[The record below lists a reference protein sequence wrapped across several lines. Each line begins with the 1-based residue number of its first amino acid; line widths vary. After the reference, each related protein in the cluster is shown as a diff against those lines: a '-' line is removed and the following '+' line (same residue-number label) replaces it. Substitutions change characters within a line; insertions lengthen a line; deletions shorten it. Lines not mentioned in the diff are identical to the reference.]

1 MNSRSLILLT
11 SLLLGMALHSQ
22 DTWTLRRCVLTAWE
36 RNVDISRGELNQDL
50 RAIDLKQG
58 KYQLLPSLNAGATHG
73 YNWGQTIDPFTN
85 EFATDRVRNN
95 NLFLSSQVTLFNGFT
110 IQNNIKQA
118 RVNLKSSEEDLRKV
132 KNDISLFVAQSFLSI
147 LLNQEQV
154 AASEEQ
160 VAISRRQVDRMQR
173 MVDVGQSAL
182 NSLYDLQSQLA
193 NDELALTNAENAL
206 IISRLNLGTLLLLTP
221 EELAGFE
228 LNAPDMESFVIDKEI
243 PNPLVIY
250 ATASSHLPE
259 VKSAELQIQSSDVGL
274 DIARGSRSPNI
285 TVNGSLGS
293 GYSGNNLIPIGDP
306 IIESQTIGIVEG
318 TGQEVVSPDISFAD
332 FQTKSFNDQLDDN
345 FNQSLSLRLN
355 IPIFN
360 QLQASSDV
368 ERAKLNYQ
376 DALLRKQGVSN
387 QLLQDVQQAHAD
399 AVAARRSYEAALRSE
414 EAMRLNFENAE
425 RRFEQ
430 QMINP
435 VEFNDAKSRMAITE
449 TQVIRAHYDLI
460 FRLTII
466 DFYMGKAI
474 DL

>member
-1 MNSRSLILLT
+1 
-11 SLLLGMALHSQ
+11 MALHSQ

-228 LNAPDMESFVIDKEI
+228 LNAPNMESFVIDKEI

-285 TVNGSLGS
+285 SVSGSLGS

-306 IIESQTIGIVEG
+306 IIESQTIGVVEG

-376 DALLRKQGVSN
+376 DAMLRKQGVSN